1 MSGMWLRAAMV
12 CCAWVLASCGGG
24 GGDGGV
30 TSQVN
35 VTSDRSSIE
44 FAGFTGTA
52 AAQQNVNFTLLN
64 GSGTYYAEV
73 VPDRPGEFASTF
85 TLTGNTTARV
95 TLTRFSSA
103 AAGQGSGN
111 FVFRLCTDAAC
122 KNVAWS
128 QTMPYSYA
136 IFDIDGKALA
146 LGGVEGDAAAAK
158 PLAITPA
165 DTGNRLVVSSST
177 IKGSGWLSAT
187 RVSSSGI
194 SVAATAASLAP
205 GSYQGTVQVR
215 FADLGNSSPILD
227 IPVAFTVGSGFKAP
241 AAGQLVMTAD
251 TATLTGTADVAFNT
265 SQSHAWTASSDQPWL
280 VLDTPAGGGA
290 GTLQYHADLARVGE
304 VANWGST
311 TANVTIHAAGL
322 TDAVLPVTLNK
333 HLPEIYTT
341 WPATIVAGQ
350 PATVRV
356 TGRGLSQLSGVGR
369 IQVAGAAGVTG
380 TVTSDRE
387 AVLEIPALAAGRAK
401 VSVTNAAGF
410 AAWSGAIGV
419 ATRGVLPASTAANA
433 GEKRSALFDPTRNAL
448 YAINLD
454 QNTLVRFRYA
464 GGQWQVDGLP
474 VAAIGDLAM
483 SPDRQTLYVGSGT
496 RNLLAVDADTLQVKN
511 TYPLPAQMDGS
522 VSPSKYFTRGMAT
535 TSDMR
540 LWFGGSQWSNMGYFD
555 MLSGSYG
562 VQPIPGSN
570 FSLYSPEFYAPGD
583 GSKLF
588 VLNPPML
595 SPRLPSYLY
604 TTATESLSSPSTLPN
619 PYRSVAYDATGS
631 RALVDDETLYDGVNF
646 SLIGTAVISSAIG
659 TNAVISPDG
668 TRLYRLVT
676 ANNNS
681 LVVDHID
688 VYDTTQ
694 VQPGTSALV
703 KLSQIAVT
711 TQALDC
717 GAQPAYGCDVRGAF
731 VISPLGDTLF
741 WVGNQR
747 LVVYPI
753 PSALSG
759 IQSASPRLLKAAS
772 R

>member
-24 GGDGGV
+24 GGDSGV
-30 TSQVN
+30 GSQVN

-44 FAGFTGTA
+44 FVGFTGTTA
-52 AAQQNVNFTLLN
+52 VQQDVNFTLLN
-64 GSGTYYAEV
+64 GSGTYYAEAV
-73 VPDRPGEFASTF
+73 LDRPGEFGWTF

-103 AAGQGSGN
+103 PAGQGNGN

-128 QTMPYSYA
+128 QTMPYSYTM
-136 IFDIDGKALA
+136 FGIDSRALA
-146 LGGVEGDAAAAK
+146 FGGVESDAAAAT

-165 DTGNRLVVSSST
+165 DTGNRLVVSSSM
-177 IKGSGWLSAT
+177 IKGTGWLSAT
-187 RVSSSGI
+187 RTSASGI

-215 FADLGNSSPILD
+215 FANLANSPILD

-241 AAGQLVMTAD
+241 AAGQLVMTAA
-251 TATLTGTADVAFNT
+251 TATITGTADVAFNT
-265 SQSHAWTASSDQPWL
+265 SQGHAWTASSDQPWL
-280 VLDTPAGGGA
+280 VLDTPAGGAA
-290 GTLQYHADLARVGE
+290 GTLQYHVDLARVGE

-322 TDAVLPVTLNK
+322 TDATLPVTLNK
-333 HLPEIYTT
+333 QLPEIYTIS
-341 WPATIVAGQ
+341 PATILAGQ

-356 TGRGLSQLSGVGR
+356 TGRGLSQLSGIGR

-387 AVLEIPALAAGRAK
+387 AVLNVPALAAGRAT

-419 ATRGVLPASTAANA
+419 ATRGVLPSSTVANA

-511 TYPLPAQMDGS
+511 TYPLPQQMDGS

-540 LWFGGSQWSNMGYFD
+540 LWFGGSQWSSMGYFD

-562 VQPIPGSN
+562 ALPVTGSN

-604 TTATESLSSPSTLPN
+604 TPATESLSSPSTLPN

-631 RALVDDETLYDGVNF
+631 RALVDDEMLYDGVNF
-646 SLIGTAVISSAIG
+646 SLIGTATISSAIG

-668 TRLYRLVT
+668 TRMYRLVT
-676 ANNNS
+676 ANHDS
-681 LVVDHID
+681 LVIDHID

-703 KLSQIAVT
+703 KLSPIAVT

-717 GAQPAYGCDVRGAF
+717 GVQPAYGCDVRGAF

-747 LVVYPI
+747 LVVFPI